1 MFPRLTGGGGHF
13 WPPPVNQRSI
23 RAQSAVDVLDLAVQA
38 VRLIVYSGGE
48 EQRTQF
54 AAVAAVTEAQP
65 PQAVDH
71 DRSAGLALQLPA
83 EPSVKRE
90 RVDPAVAE
98 IADEDVVVKV
108 AEGTMAGGKVRVGIP
123 DSHLARAAEKNR
135 RSSCRRRRSRALDL

>member
-1 MFPRLTGGGGHF
+1 MFPRLNVEGGHF
-13 WPPPVNQRSI
+13 WPPTVNQRSI
-23 RAQSAVDVLDLAVQA
+23 SAQSAVDVLDLAVQA
-38 VRLIVYSGGE
+38 VRLIAYSGGE

-98 IADEDVVVKV
+98 IPDEDVVVKV
-108 AEGTMAGGKVRVGIP
+108 AEGRWREGEAPRRVQAST
-123 DSHLARAAEKNR
+123 DTV
-135 RSSCRRRRSRALDL
+135 